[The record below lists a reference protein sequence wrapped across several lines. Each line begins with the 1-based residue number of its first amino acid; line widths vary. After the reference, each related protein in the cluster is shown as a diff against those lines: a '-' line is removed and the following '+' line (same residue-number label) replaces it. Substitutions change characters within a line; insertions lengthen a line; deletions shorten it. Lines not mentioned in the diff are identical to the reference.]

1 MKKRRNLT
9 NNEIGLI
16 KNRYY
21 VIQQKQHPKA
31 KVAKSNTEKGM
42 TSAQGL
48 IGKDFENDL
57 HQALGGK
64 GSFKN

>member
-1 MKKRRNLT
+1 M
-9 NNEIGLI
+9 
-16 KNRYY
+16 
-21 VIQQKQHPKA
+21 Q
-31 KVAKSNTEKGM
+31 SNTNTGKGT

-64 GSFKN
+64 GSFKNQG